1 MTQSDRKI
9 LKRYLSQYH
18 NAKERKKTLQKRA
31 ETLRA
36 DLSRTAKGGE
46 IDYKIAEIDARMK
59 RQAEVE
65 ANAVLS
71 VMDMIDFL
79 PIGSTERQILELRH
93 IDCKSWTEIQRI
105 VHLTNSPCI
114 EYYNRGLN
122 AILTYK
128 KARQL
133 LAKFEKQIARIE
145 KDGW

>member
-18 NAKERKKTLQKRA
+18 NAKERKKALQKRA

-65 ANAVLS
+65 AKAVLS

-79 PIGSTERQILELRH
+79 PVGSTERHILELRH
-93 IDCKSWTEIQRI
+93 IDCKGWTEIQRI

-114 EYYNRGLN
+114 EYYNRGLDT
-122 AILTYK
+122 ILTYK

-133 LAKFEKQIARIE
+133 LAKFERQIARIE